1 MKCPNCNSENV
12 IKKGFSG
19 DIQRYK
25 CKDCMRLFTEST
37 AIQDYE
43 IVKENVKLSK
53 KVQSQQDLNRIERKS
68 FREYARIENAL
79 TEYTKELVSVLKEKS
94 FHISTVSHKEKKNS
108 VCLVVQI
115 SDAHLNELVEIQ
127 GNSYNFEVASKRLKK
142 FANKIH
148 EYAKSFNI
156 SKIVLA
162 LTGDILNSDRR
173 LDEMLSKATNRAKA
187 SFLAVELIQQFICD
201 LNKISNVDIVSI
213 TGNESRINDEMGFTS
228 EVASDNYD
236 FIIYNI
242 LKIVFKD
249 KKGINFINSDPTEA
263 VVKIGDLNLLITH
276 GYDAPESGTQKFI
289 QQMVGRYAQKG
300 ILISYVIYGH
310 LHAAFLSDLFSRS
323 SSLVG
328 SNTYNEY
335 DLNLFSKASQNIYI
349 FRGKDIDAIK
359 IDLQN
364 VENVEGYKFEDLG
377 DVYNS
382 KSKSKVN
389 SKNKKTVFEVVI

>member
-1 MKCPNCNSENV
+1 MKCPDCNSENI
-12 IKKGFSG
+12 IKKGFVK
-19 DIQRYK
+19 DKQRYMCNE
-25 CKDCMRLFTEST
+25 CKRTFTEST
-37 AIQDYE
+37 AVTDYE
-43 IVKENVKLSK
+43 IVAENVKLAK
-53 KVQSQQDLNRIERKS
+53 KAQSQQDFNRIERKA

-94 FHISTVSHKEKKNS
+94 FTISTVSHKEKKNS

-148 EYAKSFNI
+148 EYSKSFNI

-187 SFLAVELIQQFICD
+187 SFLAVELIQQFIVD
-201 LNKISNVDIVSI
+201 LNRIANIDIVSI
-213 TGNESRINDEMGFTS
+213 TGNESRINDEMGFTA

-242 LKIVFKD
+242 LKIIFKN

-263 VVKIGDLNLLITH
+263 VIKIGDLNLLITH

-364 VENVEGYKFEDLG
+364 VCGIEGYKFEDLG
-377 DVYNS
+377 DIYNT
-382 KSKSKVN
+382 KSESKV
-389 SKNKKTVFEVVI
+389 KANKKKVVFEVVI